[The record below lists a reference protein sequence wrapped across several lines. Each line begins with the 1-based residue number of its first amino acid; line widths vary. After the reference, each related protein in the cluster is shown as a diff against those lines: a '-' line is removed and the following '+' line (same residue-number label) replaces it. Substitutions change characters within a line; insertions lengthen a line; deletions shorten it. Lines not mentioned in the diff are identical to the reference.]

1 MLGGT
6 IEKIDMNQYKKVRER
21 GGSLLKECLSCLGV
35 FSPKKKDF
43 KRLLLSK
50 R

>member
-21 GGSLLKECLSCLGV
+21 GGVTFERMSLLPGGV
-35 FSPKKKDF
+35 
-43 KRLLLSK
+43 
-50 R
+50 